1 MFEATKSVA
10 EKLRQKTGLVSD
22 GSQLVDEALGLG
34 KVGCP
39 RLAFNTPTTDSE
51 RSEHSGLMNLI
62 KGLFGAFRNTTAHA
76 PKIHWNVTEQ
86 DALDI
91 LTTISLIHR
100 RLDSAVRT
108 HIP

>member
-1 MFEATKSVA
+1 
-10 EKLRQKTGLVSD
+10 
-22 GSQLVDEALGLG
+22 
-34 KVGCP
+34 
-39 RLAFNTPTTDSE
+39 
-51 RSEHSGLMNLI
+51 MNLI

-76 PKIHWNVTEQ
+76 PKIHWQITEQ

-108 HIP
+108 QVRREEIVRTVEESEFFKRRPDFDRRPSPR